1 MQRALTTERLF
12 SMGSFANLRFSHTI
26 SEIPNEIAT
35 NQEAMKALE
44 YLLLLDVEYDYRRYL
59 LLIEKVTKTDP
70 QEILN
75 LIDGERTTTFENLF
89 KQSHK
94 GE

>member
-1 MQRALTTERLF
+1 
-12 SMGSFANLRFSHTI
+12 MGSFANLRFSHTI
-26 SEIPNEIAT
+26 TEIPEEVAL
-35 NQEAMKALE
+35 NQEAMKSLE

-59 LLIEKVTKTDP
+59 LLIEKITKSDP

-75 LIDGERTTTFENLF
+75 LIDGERTKTFEQLF
-89 KQSHK
+89 AQSHK